1 MPSKLSTKFGSSWVP
16 HPYQKRAFK
25 HLIAQA
31 AAALFLE
38 PGLGKTSIGMY
49 AVQHLFKAKLA
60 TRALVVAPLRVCEN
74 VWPAEAQKWT
84 NFQGLKI
91 AVLHGKSKEALL
103 ESDAD
108 VCVINPEGLEWLFE
122 ATKIKTITRDGKEKV
137 EVRVNMQR
145 VKEMGF
151 DILILDESTLFKNSR
166 SIRFKIIKEVRRVFR
181 YVWLFTG
188 TPAANGIEDLW
199 AQFYLLDEGLT
210 LGRYITQFRR
220 KYMGPDWSGYSWIP
234 KEGADQE
241 VFKAIGKLALSMKAE
256 DYLEMPQLI
265 YNEVVVRLPPD
276 VAKVYSAVEDDFFA
290 LIEGAKVTAGSKAA
304 ALTKCQ
310 QIANGAVFNTEDI
323 VALQRKVGGKRKW
336 SHLHDAKLDALEELS
351 DELNGKPMLVAY
363 TFEHDL
369 ERLKERFGGK
379 TKTIPVIGQ
388 SKELDKKYIEQ
399 FSKGQLRYLF
409 VQPQSGAR
417 GLDGLQHGGHHV
429 AWYSMTWDQELHD
442 QLIRRL
448 YRQGTKSSHVF
459 VHYIMAKGTVDRDM
473 LVALRSKQK
482 GHNALFDATKARRRS
497 AKS

>member
-1 MPSKLSTKFGSSWVP
+1 MPSKPSLKYGSSWAP

-25 HLIAQA
+25 HLIGQG

-38 PGLGKTSIGMY
+38 PGLGKTSIGLY
-49 AVQHLFKAKLA
+49 AIQHLIKAKQA

-74 VWPAEAQKWT
+74 VWPEEVHKWK
-84 NFQGLKI
+84 NFQSLTV
-91 AVLHGKSKEALL
+91 AVLHGKNKEALL
-103 ESDAD
+103 RSDAD

-122 ATKIKTITRDGKEKV
+122 ATKVKKVGRNGKETV
-137 EVRVNMQR
+137 EVQVNMDR
-145 VKEMGF
+145 VREMGF
-151 DILILDESTLFKNSR
+151 DILVLDESTLFKNSR
-166 SIRFKIIKEVRRVFR
+166 AIRFKIIKEVRRVFS

-199 AQFYLLDEGLT
+199 AQFYLMDGGLT

-220 KYMGPDWSGYSWIP
+220 KYMVPDWSGYSWMP
-234 KEGADQE
+234 RQGAEDE

-265 YNEVVVRLPPD
+265 YNEVTVRLPDD
-276 VAKVYSAVEDDFFA
+276 VAKVYKAVEDDFFA
-290 LIEGAKVTAGSKAA
+290 LLDDAKVSAGSKAA

-336 SHLHDAKLDALEELS
+336 THLHDAKLDALEELS

-369 ERLKERFGGK
+369 ARLKERFGGK
-379 TKTIPVIGQ
+379 SGEIPVIGQ
-388 SKELDKKYIEQ
+388 SKELDKKYIAQ
-399 FSKGQLRYLF
+399 FSKGELRYLF

-448 YRQGTKSSHVF
+448 YRQGTKASHVF

-473 LVALRSKQK
+473 LLALRSKQK
-482 GHNALFDATKARRRS
+482 GHNALFEATKARRS
-497 AKS
+497 GTC